1 MYLFPLLPRTSWLI
15 HSHVSSCPFFF
26 FPNFNQPTTLL
37 QLLQKF
43 KYFSFSLQKT
53 GQVGVKVTFDWRIDG
68 KADPSPDSENKNA
81 FLEMVK
87 SLPADDARFIVFD
100 FTETK
105 DDGRQI
111 KKLLLIKWCPDAVNF
126 KIKPV
131 IGATYQTLK
140 EKLTGLG
147 KDIQATDPSDLDY
160 AVIAKQLA

>member
-1 MYLFPLLPRTSWLI
+1 
-15 HSHVSSCPFFF
+15 
-26 FPNFNQPTTLL
+26 
-37 QLLQKF
+37 
-43 KYFSFSLQKT
+43 
-53 GQVGVKVTFDWRIDG
+53 
-68 KADPSPDSENKNA
+68 
-81 FLEMVK
+81 MVK

>member
-1 MYLFPLLPRTSWLI
+1 MNHTCDLFI
-15 HSHVSSCPFFF
+15 SSSSSSSSSSYF
-26 FPNFNQPTTLL
+26 
-37 QLLQKF
+37 LQKF
-43 KYFSFSLQKT
+43 KYFTFSLQKT

-87 SLPADDARFIVFD
+87 SLPSDDARFIVFD